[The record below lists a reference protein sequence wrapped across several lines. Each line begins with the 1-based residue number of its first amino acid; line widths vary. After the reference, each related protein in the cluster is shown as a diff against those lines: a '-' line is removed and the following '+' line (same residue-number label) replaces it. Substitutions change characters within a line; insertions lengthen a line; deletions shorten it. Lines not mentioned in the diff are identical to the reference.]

1 MDIFYQYKAK
11 VISVY
16 DGDTFTLN
24 VDLGMKA
31 HLIEKIRL
39 ARVNTPEVRGP
50 EKEFGKQVR
59 DHVREL
65 ILGKEVI
72 IHTLKDKEGK
82 YGRYIAEVFFEVKEE
97 KWINLNDYL
106 LSQEMASLYI

>member
-16 DGDTFTLN
+16 DGDTFTLD
-24 VDLGMKA
+24 VDLGMKT

-39 ARVNTPEVRGP
+39 ARVNTPEIRGT
-50 EKEFGKQVR
+50 EKKFGKLVR
-59 DHVREL
+59 DHVKEL

-72 IHTLKDKEGK
+72 IHTQKDKEGK
-82 YGRYIAEVFFEVKEE
+82 YGRYIAEVFFQNLERD
-97 KWINLNDYL
+97 WTNLNDYL
-106 LSQEMASLYI
+106 LQQEMAKAY

>member
-24 VDLGMKA
+24 VDLGMKT

-39 ARVNTPEVRGP
+39 ARVNTPEVRGA
-50 EKEFGKQVR
+50 EKEQGKQVR
-59 DHVREL
+59 DHVKEL
-65 ILGKEVI
+65 ILGKDII
-72 IHTLKDKEGK
+72 IHTRKDKEGK
-82 YGRYIAEVFFEVKEE
+82 YGRYIAEVFFQNTEE
-97 KWINLNDYL
+97 EWINLNDYL
-106 LSQEMASLYI
+106 LEQELAKLY